1 VTTRDAGPDQTGP
14 DQTGPNQT
22 GPNQTGPNQTG
33 PNQTGPNQTGQAV
46 WYPQPEPGEEV
57 AKVAGGFR
65 EAYGYEPDGVW
76 AAPGR
81 VNLIGEHVDYNAG
94 LCLPFAL
101 PQRTCVALAARQDDT
116 VRVRSAQARDQDWSG
131 RLAEVGPGRVPGW
144 AGYAVGVGWALRAE
158 GFDVGGFD
166 LLVDGHVPL
175 GSGLSSSAAVE
186 CAVALALDDVAG
198 LGQGGDDTGRA
209 RLAAAC
215 VRAEN
220 EIAGAPTGG
229 LDQATSL
236 RSHPGRALLLDC
248 RDFTVSLL
256 PLDLAAAGL
265 ELLVMDTRAH
275 HALGDGQYGGRREQC
290 RTATQLLGV
299 PALRDLAPHQLPGAL
314 QRLADRADD
323 SGHAAVLQRRVR
335 HVVTEIARVE
345 RAAQLLRAGNF
356 GQLGPLLDASHASL
370 RDDFEV
376 SCPELDLVCA
386 AAVEAG
392 ALGAR
397 MTGGGFGGS
406 AIALVPAGLGNDIAD
421 AVHVAAVRDGF
432 RAPAFLRALPAAG
445 ATRLDLG

>member
-1 VTTRDAGPDQTGP
+1 VTTRGARPGRAGRDGTGREG
-14 DQTGPNQT
+14 TGRDGT
-22 GPNQTGPNQTG
+22 GRDRTGR
-33 PNQTGPNQTGQAV
+33 AAI
-46 WYPQPEPGEEV
+46 WYPEPEPDEAAARAV
-57 AKVAGGFR
+57 TAFT

-81 VNLIGEHVDYNAG
+81 VNVIGEHVDYNSG

-101 PQRTCVALAARQDDT
+101 PQRTYVALAARDDDT
-116 VRVRSAQARDQDWSG
+116 VRVRSVQAWGKDWSG
-131 RLAEVGPGRVPGW
+131 RLAEVGTGRVPGW
-144 AGYAVGVGWALRAE
+144 AGYVVGVGWALRAE

-166 LLVDGHVPL
+166 LLVDGYVPL

-186 CAVALALDDVAG
+186 CAVALALNDAAG
-198 LGQGGDDTGRA
+198 LGQGGADAGRA

-229 LDQATSL
+229 MDQATSL
-236 RSHPGRALLLDC
+236 RAQAGRALLLDC
-248 RDFTVSLL
+248 RDFTVSQL
-256 PLDLAAAGL
+256 PFDLAASGL
-265 ELLVMDTRAH
+265 ELLVMDTRVH
-275 HALGDGQYGGRREQC
+275 HTLVDGQYGGRREQC
-290 RTATQLLGV
+290 RTAAQLLGV
-299 PALRDLAPHQLPGAL
+299 PALRDLTPQLLPEAL
-314 QRLADRADD
+314 QQLADRA
-323 SGHAAVLQRRVR
+323 GHRDRAATLQRRVR

-345 RAAQLLRAGNF
+345 RSAQLLRAGRP
-356 GQLGPLLDASHASL
+356 GELGPLLDASHASL
-370 RDDFEV
+370 RDDFDV

-406 AIALVPAGLGNDIAD
+406 AIALVRSSAGTDVAD
-421 AVHVAAVRDGF
+421 AVHVATVRGGY

-445 ATRLDLG
+445 ATRLSLG